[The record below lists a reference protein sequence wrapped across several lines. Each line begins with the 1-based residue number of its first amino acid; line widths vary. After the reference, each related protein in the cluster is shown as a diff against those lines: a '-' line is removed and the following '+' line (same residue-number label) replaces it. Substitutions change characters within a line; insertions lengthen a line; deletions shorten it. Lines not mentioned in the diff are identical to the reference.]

1 MLKKGHVYK
10 VVVDAFKNIHG
21 EPRTM
26 IFSPFRDISA
36 NEIRNWKGGC
46 IKCIVRINL
55 VGDINFLDG
64 VGFAHFMRL
73 ERPNTKED
81 FKEIKR
87 ILEKYKFLKYN
98 KKFNKL
104 EGYENYI

>member
-26 IFSPFRDISA
+26 IFSPLRDIST
-36 NEIRNWKGGC
+36 NEIRKWKGGC

-55 VGDINFLDG
+55 VGDIDFFGNI
-64 VGFAHFMRL
+64 GFAHFIRF
-73 ERPNTKED
+73 ERPNTKKD